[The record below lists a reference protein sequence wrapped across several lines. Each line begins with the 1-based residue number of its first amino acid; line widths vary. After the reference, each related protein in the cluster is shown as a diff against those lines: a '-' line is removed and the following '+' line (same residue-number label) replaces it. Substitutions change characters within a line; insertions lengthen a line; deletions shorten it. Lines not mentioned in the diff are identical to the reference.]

1 MDLFESHA
9 RCLQQSEMQVSQ
21 KLAPAAFAGR
31 QARAPAAAAN
41 KRGGRG
47 TGRGRGRAGAA
58 AKPAPNRP
66 AAGRGRGGPKA
77 KQQKVHTIT
86 SAHMNTSAH
95 GNVRRLDTLGMPPQG
110 SLLVCV
116 EDNAAAQSTRLVLCA
131 CSRPRRQK
139 MRLLT
144 RRIRCQ
150 LSGTRM
156 AQLPAVQ
163 QLPRCTELLPRLHAC
178 WQAAA

>member
-1 MDLFESHA
+1 MHVYKRFPS
-9 RCLQQSEMQVSQ
+9 
-21 KLAPAAFAGR
+21 AALAGR
-31 QARAPAAAAN
+31 QARAPAAAVN
-41 KRGGRG
+41 KKGGRG
-47 TGRGRGRAGAA
+47 TGRGRGRAGAT

-66 AAGRGRGGPKA
+66 AAGRRRGGPKA
-77 KQQKVHTIT
+77 KQQKVHMVT
-86 SAHMNTSAH
+86 SAHLNTPAYR
-95 GNVRRLDTLGMPPQG
+95 NVQRFDTLGVPPQG
-110 SLLVCV
+110 SLCVCV
-116 EDNAAAQSTRLVLCA
+116 EDNAVAQLTRLVLCA

-139 MRLLT
+139 MQLLT
-144 RRIRCQ
+144 RRTRCQ